1 MGFMMQEEL
10 TGAAHYQL
18 HSTKEWLLRIKT
30 KIEITEGGMLTA
42 LAI

>member
-18 HSTKEWLLRIKT
+18 HSTFLRIKT
-30 KIEITEGGMLTA
+30 KIEITEGGMLLA